1 MKIALLATKNGLDYF
16 SAAEFNDEDI
26 KIATAMCANIKHRYS
41 KTGNGSY
48 LANVCKH
55 CNAFVG
61 DFYMHEYYDVPHE
74 KETEHYC
81 KCLNCM

>member
-1 MKIALLATKNGLDYF
+1 MTIAMLVTKSGHHIV

-26 KIATAMCANIKHRYS
+26 KKATAMGANIKHRYG
-41 KTGNGSY
+41 KTY

-61 DFYMHEYYDVPHE
+61 DSYMHEYYYMPHE
-74 KETEHYC
+74 KESDFYC